1 MPMRTTPGLIKVPGG
16 SFHLIKP
23 LVGYQDDIT
32 RQLERFPFEKNVF
45 LMMRFRKENKALSD
59 YIIKHLSAAGLN
71 GVRADQPDWNLTK
84 NVYNPIAVLYCCKY
98 GIALFDEAE
107 ENQAYNPNV
116 IYELG
121 MMHSLGR
128 NCMILRNDSL
138 PPVPFDLIKDLYN
151 PYGGK
156 VAVRTNIQ
164 LWLQGITPKGAKQQV
179 SARSTPEAK
188 LEYAAVYAQKED
200 KDSVIES
207 PDKISATELTWR
219 ILSKDNESWKLSWSI
234 DLSNEGR
241 KAIKTRVQ
249 VLFLAKNNFAL
260 DAHMG
265 PPQILSPGTTCL
277 YEASTELSPDLASRV
292 HRAVAVVTRVK
303 K

>member
-1 MPMRTTPGLIKVPGG
+1 
-16 SFHLIKP
+16 
-23 LVGYQDDIT
+23 
-32 RQLERFPFEKNVF
+32 
-45 LMMRFRKENKALSD
+45 
-59 YIIKHLSAAGLN
+59 
-71 GVRADQPDWNLTK
+71 
-84 NVYNPIAVLYCCKY
+84 
-98 GIALFDEAE
+98 
-107 ENQAYNPNV
+107 
-116 IYELG
+116 
-121 MMHSLGR
+121 
-128 NCMILRNDSL
+128 MILRNDSL